1 VSGPEIL
8 PFADEHVDA
17 AAALLAARHARH
29 REAEPLLPAD
39 VDFRALVESARGE
52 GAVALRDGTVAGYL
66 LGERREDDA
75 FGRHV
80 WIDRAGYAVREP
92 ELVRDLYAATAQA
105 WVDDGHVRHF
115 ALVPALPT
123 ELEPWLALGY
133 GRQQAHGVRG
143 SAGPLAAAAADLTIR
158 RAGADDLDASAPLA
172 MLIWR
177 HQAASP
183 VFAGVPEPPPGD
195 VRTNW
200 RETLEDPE
208 VAYFLARRDGRPV
221 GHVLLYPAGAGLG
234 TPDGALNLAIV
245 AALPEERGA
254 GVGVALTEHA
264 LAWAREHGHPALV
277 ADWRVTNLL
286 SSRFFPRRGFRVAFE
301 RLYRSIP

>member
-1 VSGPEIL
+1 VSGPEII

-17 AAALLAARHARH
+17 AAALLAERHARH
-29 REAEPLLPAD
+29 REAESLLPSD
-39 VDFRALVESARGE
+39 VDFRAQVESARGE
-52 GAVALRDGTVAGYL
+52 GAVALRDGAVTGYL
-66 LGERREDDA
+66 LGARQENEV

-115 ALVPALPT
+115 ALVPALAT
-123 ELEPWLALGY
+123 ERHPWLALGF
-133 GRQQAHGVRG
+133 GRQQAHGIRKSG
-143 SAGPLAAAAADLTIR
+143 GAPAAVADLTIR
-158 RAGADDLDASAPLA
+158 RTGVDDLDATAPLT

-183 VFAGVPEPPPGD
+183 VFAGVPEPPPDD
-195 VRTNW
+195 VRASW

-221 GHVLLYPAGAGLG
+221 GHALLSPAGADLG
-234 TPDGALNLAIV
+234 TPEGALNLAIV
-245 AALPEERGA
+245 AALPEERGT

-264 LAWAREHGHPALV
+264 LAWAREQGRPALV